1 MDKNPTPQTLWEK
14 PFISG
19 SVGEIVITT
28 ILRKASPESTFIPA
42 RFISSDS
49 GQSFSASYGL
59 SEVYAFVRTN
69 IVATDSATINFLDI
83 AERNSVAPPST
94 SKQTFEAP
102 NMPLPMDLPVPGSIK
117 GSFDL
122 DTIPTIYD
130 VAILLNAVFFD
141 KKFPPNSLFSLG
153 GTDVNCDGSLSTS
166 DVVVE
171 LNAVFFDQR
180 IICPNDSPPSR

>member
-1 MDKNPTPQTLWEK
+1 
-14 PFISG
+14 
-19 SVGEIVITT
+19 
-28 ILRKASPESTFIPA
+28 
-42 RFISSDS
+42 
-49 GQSFSASYGL
+49 
-59 SEVYAFVRTN
+59 
-69 IVATDSATINFLDI
+69 
-83 AERNSVAPPST
+83 
-94 SKQTFEAP
+94 
-102 NMPLPMDLPVPGSIK
+102 MPLPMDLPVPGSIK